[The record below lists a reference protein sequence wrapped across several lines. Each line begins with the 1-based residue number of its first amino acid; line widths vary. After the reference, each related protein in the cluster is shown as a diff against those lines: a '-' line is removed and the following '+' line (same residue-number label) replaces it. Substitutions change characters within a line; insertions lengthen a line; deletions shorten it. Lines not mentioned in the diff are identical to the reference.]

1 MEIKF
6 DNDMK
11 QRYQSVT
18 AAVQF
23 DVPYCPPF
31 SHEAYGYT
39 EEEAE
44 ANLKLELAEILA
56 VMTNNIASVGFP
68 NILEPNALV
77 RLLYTIGEY
86 NDKLGYTKLY
96 FTDRLHQTDG
106 TGLVSIL
113 DTNLNTGFNIDLKN
127 GALLISTT
135 ADARVENTTSI
146 VGHWVPKISIDAL
159 GTVMLIDK
167 SIEVELPTTMEL
179 PMKLSTLLDFCAD
192 AKPMALDYLKDIA
205 TLVKRHYKQ

>member
-11 QRYQSVT
+11 ERHQSVT
-18 AAVQF
+18 ASVQF

-31 SHEAYGYT
+31 THEAYGYT

-56 VMTNNIASVGFP
+56 VMTSNITSVGFP

-96 FTDRLHQTDG
+96 FTDRVHQTDG
-106 TGLVSIL
+106 TGIVTIL
-113 DTNLNTGFNIDLKN
+113 DTNRSTGFNIDLKN
-127 GALLISTT
+127 GTLLINTS
-135 ADARVENTTSI
+135 AGARVENSASI
-146 VGHWVPKISIDAL
+146 VGQWIPRISIDAL
-159 GTVMLIDK
+159 GVVTFIDK
-167 SIEVELPTTMEL
+167 SIVADMPDTMDL

-192 AKPMALDYLKDIA
+192 AKPMALDYLSDIS